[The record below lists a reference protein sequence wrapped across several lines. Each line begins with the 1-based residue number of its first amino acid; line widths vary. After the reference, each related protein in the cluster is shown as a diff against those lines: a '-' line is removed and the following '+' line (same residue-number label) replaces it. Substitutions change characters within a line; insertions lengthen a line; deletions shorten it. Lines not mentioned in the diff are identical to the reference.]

1 MRYNVQINVRRRPWR
16 SWSCFGLYRLI
27 DLVSIKSQ
35 ILSDRNSWIT
45 ELLTTRPWFIFK
57 RIKEEQME
65 LTLAVN
71 FQVNRKIVIESIDL
85 ILQVFLLAR
94 RIGLNIN
101 NVIRL
106 IDYWNIVASTQRF
119 NKWSNFSR
127 PNKSNY
133 NTNYRSSMNNFRS
146 NRLDNITLS
155 RLNNSISNLFMV
167 ITNLRTGSY
176 RYRNILNGLFY
187 NVLYNIITLI
197 CNRSIKY
204 SMVINE
210 IIDKME

>member
-1 MRYNVQINVRRRPWR
+1 
-16 SWSCFGLYRLI
+16 
-27 DLVSIKSQ
+27 
-35 ILSDRNSWIT
+35 
-45 ELLTTRPWFIFK
+45 
-57 RIKEEQME
+57 
-65 LTLAVN
+65 
-71 FQVNRKIVIESIDL
+71 
-85 ILQVFLLAR
+85 
-94 RIGLNIN
+94 
-101 NVIRL
+101 
-106 IDYWNIVASTQRF
+106 
-119 NKWSNFSR
+119 
-127 PNKSNY
+127 
-133 NTNYRSSMNNFRS
+133 MNNFRS